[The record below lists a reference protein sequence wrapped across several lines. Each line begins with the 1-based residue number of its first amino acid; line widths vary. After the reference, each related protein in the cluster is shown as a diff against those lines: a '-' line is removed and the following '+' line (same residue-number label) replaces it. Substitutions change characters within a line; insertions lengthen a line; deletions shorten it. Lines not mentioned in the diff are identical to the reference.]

1 MSKTHLRYRIL
12 ILLLSL
18 CLLPQAGATAG
29 VARTLLQKQ
38 LDSLPL
44 RMPRPDSLQ
53 SRVVR
58 PDSLSTRVGLDS
70 SAVSAALID
79 SAAQSTPWEDT
90 SAVQQA
96 IQQPTGMLQMPAFST
111 ARDSIIED
119 FSNGK
124 KMLYYYG
131 DVQVT
136 YGSMSLKAGYMAYD
150 VDSKTVFASGF
161 RDSTGKWD
169 GKPEMQD
176 NGKTYTMES
185 ILYNFETNKMRIW
198 NMITQEEEGFL
209 HGEKMKMMPDKSINI
224 QQGKYTVCE
233 HEHPHYYLQMTV
245 AKTVTQPTQK
255 TVFGP
260 AYLVLA
266 DVPLPLGLPFGFV
279 PKRPDRASGL
289 LFPSY
294 GEEVARGF
302 YLKDLGY
309 YFVLGD
315 YFDIALTGDIYTKG
329 SWAIDLNSRYKVR
342 YKYNGSFGLTYSAD
356 VAGERGSTDFSESRN
371 FSVKWSHAQDPKA
384 RPGTSFRASV
394 NFSSPSNNRYN
405 STSINEALQSQV
417 SSSISYSKT
426 WSKMS
431 MSINALHSQNSRD
444 SSYNI
449 TLPNLTFNV
458 NRFYPFKRQ
467 IRVGK
472 ERFYEKIALTYNTT
486 FQNKISFKAS
496 EVNDPDFW
504 SKMKNGMNHKF
515 SIALPSFT
523 LLKYLNF
530 SPSVNYGMNWYFQ
543 ESYREYNPETNRVD
557 TKMTDAFSSFGLTQ
571 DFSAGIS
578 MSTRIYGMF
587 NFRPDRKMQ
596 AIRHMITPSVSFSY
610 KPEMGTPGNGFT
622 TYTYEDKNGEI
633 KTVEYNRY
641 SGGVYNP
648 PSKGKTARLSFEIG
662 NNLEAKLKDEKDTT
676 GVGTKKIKL
685 IDQLTL
691 RSDYNFLADSM
702 NFENIGLTMNTT
714 ILSKINLSGN
724 MNFDPYAINERGQRI
739 NEYSVVRNGLKQ
751 LVRLTRASA
760 SLSYTISGEGR
771 MLGNDGSMDQGGND
785 AGMGA
790 SPRGN
795 NAPAGRGG
803 NARGGNRGGG
813 ASGNQQYYRVYY
825 HPVTGEY
832 IPGGW
837 VYYMNPNVPWS
848 LNMSASY
855 SYSKTY
861 QYSNER
867 LIEKNAHTLT
877 MNMAGQ
883 VRLTKD
889 LSISANANFDVI
901 KMQMSTSQISANYD
915 LHCFQISFSW
925 VPTGQWKS
933 WSFRIN
939 AKAAALAD
947 LLQYKKNASYRDN
960 F

>member
-1 MSKTHLRYRIL
+1 MSKTHLHYI
-12 ILLLSL
+12 IVSL
-18 CLLPQAGATAG
+18 VL
-29 VARTLLQKQ
+29 TLLVLFDAKAASAYVRTPLDQQ
-38 LDSLPL
+38 LENVGLQRRRPRLDSTSRAVVDTLQLAQAEVDTLVSEPL
-44 RMPRPDSLQ
+44 DTVYRPK
-53 SRVVR
+53 
-58 PDSLSTRVGLDS
+58 
-70 SAVSAALID
+70 
-79 SAAQSTPWEDT
+79 
-90 SAVQQA
+90 
-96 IQQPTGMLQMPAFST
+96 GMLQIPAFSQ
-111 ARDSIIED
+111 AKDSIIED

-131 DVQVT
+131 DVKVT
-136 YGSMSLKAGYMAYD
+136 YGTMSLTAAYMAYD
-150 VDSKTVFASGF
+150 VDSKTVFASGL

-176 NGKTYTMES
+176 NGKSYVMES

-224 QQGKYTVCE
+224 QQAKYTVCE
-233 HEHPHYYLQMTV
+233 LEHPHYYLQMTV
-245 AKTVTQPTQK
+245 AKTVTEPEQK

-260 AYLVLA
+260 AYLVLG
-266 DVPLPLGLPFGFV
+266 DVPLLLGLPFGFV

-294 GEEVARGF
+294 GEEVKRGF

-315 YFDIALTGDIYTKG
+315 YFDLAVTGDIYTLG
-329 SWAIDLNSRYKVR
+329 SWALELNSRYKVR
-342 YKYNGSFGLTYSAD
+342 YKYNGNFALTYSSD
-356 VAGERGSTDFSESRN
+356 VTGERGSTDFAESRN

-405 STSINEALQSQV
+405 SNSISEALQSQV

-431 MSINALHSQNSRD
+431 LSLNALHSQNSRD

-449 TLPNLTFNV
+449 TFPNVTFNV
-458 NRFYPFKRQ
+458 NRFYPFKRKQ
-467 IRVGK
+467 RVGK
-472 ERFYEKIALTYNTT
+472 ERLYEQIAFSYNTT
-486 FQNKISFKAS
+486 FQNKIAFKAS

-504 SKMKNGMNHKF
+504 SKMKNGMTHKF
-515 SIALPSFT
+515 SIALPSFS

-530 SPSVNYGMNWYFQ
+530 SPSINYGMNWYFQ

-557 TKMTDAFSSFGLTQ
+557 TRFTDAFSTFGISQ
-571 DFSAGIS
+571 DFSAGLS

-587 NFRPDRKMQ
+587 NFKPGRSVQ
-596 AIRHMITPSVSFSY
+596 AIRHMITPSISFNY
-610 KPEMGTPGNGFT
+610 KPELGTPGNGYT
-622 TYTYEDKNGEI
+622 SYTYLDQKGEL
-633 KTVEYNRY
+633 KTVEYNKY
-641 SGGVYNP
+641 SGGVYSP
-648 PSKGKTARLSFEIG
+648 PSKGKTASLTFEIG
-662 NNLEAKLKDEKDTT
+662 NNLEAKVVDKTDTT

-685 IDQLTL
+685 IDQLSL
-691 RSDYNFLADSM
+691 RSGYNFLADSLKM
-702 NFENIGLTMNTT
+702 QNIGLTMNTT
-714 ILSKINLSGN
+714 LFNKVNLSGN
-724 MNFDPYAINERGQRI
+724 MNFDPYAIDERGKTI
-739 NEYSVVRNGLKQ
+739 NEFSVVKNGWKQ

-760 SLSYTISGEGR
+760 SVSYNISGEGR
-771 MLGNDGSMDQGGND
+771 MLGNDGSADQG
-785 AGMGA
+785 ASA
-790 SPRGN
+790 SPAPGGTAPG
-795 NAPAGRGG
+795 APAAPGGRNTPGGRGSG
-803 NARGGNRGGG
+803 TSS

-855 SYSKTY
+855 SYAKSY
-861 QYSNER
+861 QFTNEQ
-867 LIEKNAHTLT
+867 LIEKNTHTLT
-877 MNMAGQ
+877 MNLSGQ

-889 LSISANANFDVI
+889 LSLSANANYDVI
-901 KMQMSTSQISANYD
+901 KMRLSTSQLSATYD

>member
-1 MSKTHLRYRIL
+1 MSKTHLRHI
-12 ILLLSL
+12 IFLLFLSL
-18 CLLPQAGATAG
+18 CLFASAKHATAAPRTLYQQQLDSLRSRVAVDTPRFVSDSLRVAADSTSLEDLSVDTAG
-29 VARTLLQKQ
+29 VAQ
-38 LDSLPL
+38 
-44 RMPRPDSLQ
+44 
-53 SRVVR
+53 
-58 PDSLSTRVGLDS
+58 
-70 SAVSAALID
+70 
-79 SAAQSTPWEDT
+79 AAQK
-90 SAVQQA
+90 
-96 IQQPTGMLQMPAFST
+96 PTGMLQMPAFST

-136 YGSMSLKAGYMAYD
+136 YGNMSLKAGYMAYD

-169 GKPEMQD
+169 GKPEMQE

-185 ILYNFETNKMRIW
+185 ILYNFETSKMRIW

-224 QQGKYTVCE
+224 QQGKYTVCD

-245 AKTVTQPTQK
+245 AKTVTQPSQK

-279 PKRPDRASGL
+279 PKRPERASGL

-329 SWAIDLNSRYKVR
+329 SWAIDLNARYKVR
-342 YKYNGSFGLTYSAD
+342 YKHNGNFALTYSAD
-356 VAGERGSTDFSESRN
+356 VTGERGSTDYGESRN

-431 MSINALHSQNSRD
+431 VSINALHSQNSRD

-449 TLPNLTFNV
+449 TFPNLTFNV
-458 NRFYPFKRQ
+458 NRFYPFKREV
-467 IRVGK
+467 RVGK

-486 FQNKISFKAS
+486 FQNKINFKAR
-496 EVNDPDFW
+496 EVHDPDFW

-515 SIALPSFT
+515 SISLPSFT

-530 SPSVNYGMNWYFQ
+530 APSVNYGMNWYFQ
-543 ESYREYNPETNRVD
+543 ESYREYNPETNRVE
-557 TKMTDAFSSFGLTQ
+557 TLMTDAFSTFGISQ
-571 DFSAGIS
+571 DFSAGLS

-587 NFRPDRKMQ
+587 NFRPDRNLQ

-610 KPEMGTPGNGFT
+610 KPELGTPGNGFT
-622 TYTYEDKNGEI
+622 TYTYEDKNGEL

-662 NNLEAKLKDEKDTT
+662 NNLEAKVKDPQDTT

-691 RSDYNFLADSM
+691 RSGYNFLADSM
-702 NFENIGLTMNTT
+702 RFENIGLTMNTT
-714 ILSKINLSGN
+714 IFNKVNISGN
-724 MNFDPYAINERGQRI
+724 LNFDPYAINERGQRI
-739 NEYSVVRNGLKQ
+739 NQYSVVKNGISQ
-751 LVRLTRASA
+751 LVRLIRASA
-760 SLSYTISGEGR
+760 SVSYTISGEGR
-771 MLGNDGSMDQGGND
+771 MLGNDGSMDQGGGQTPGGN
-785 AGMGA
+785 A
-790 SPRGN
+790 PRGN
-795 NAPAGRGG
+795 AAPPGRGG
-803 NARGGNRGGG
+803 NNRGGGG

-855 SYSKTY
+855 SYNKSY
-861 QYSNER
+861 QYTNER

-877 MNMAGQ
+877 MNVSGQ

-889 LSISANANFDVI
+889 LNISANANFDVV
-901 KMQMSTSQISANYD
+901 KMQLSTSQISASYD

>member
-1 MSKTHLRYRIL
+1 MSKTHLHHI
-12 ILLLSL
+12 IIGLLLT
-18 CLLPQAGATAG
+18 LLLVAGSVATPAH
-29 VARTLLQKQ
+29 ARTVLDQQ
-38 LDSLPL
+38 LVSLNQQITAAA
-44 RMPRPDSLQ
+44 PDSLQ
-53 SRVVR
+53 VK
-58 PDSLSTRVGLDS
+58 
-70 SAVSAALID
+70 
-79 SAAQSTPWEDT
+79 DT
-90 SAVQQA
+90 VLR
-96 IQQPTGMLQMPAFST
+96 PTGMLQMPAFSQ

-119 FSNGK
+119 FSDGR

-131 DVQVT
+131 DVKVT
-136 YGSMSLKAGYMAYD
+136 YGSMSLTAAYMAYD
-150 VDSKTVFASGF
+150 VDSKTVFASGL
-161 RDSTGKWD
+161 RDSTGKWE

-176 NGKTYTMES
+176 NGKSYVMES

-209 HGEKMKMMPDKSINI
+209 HGENMKMMPDKSINI
-224 QQGKYTVCE
+224 KQGKYTVCDL
-233 HEHPHYYLQMTV
+233 EHPHYYLQMTV
-245 AKTVTQPTQK
+245 AKTVTDPEQK

-260 AYLVLA
+260 AYLVLG

-294 GEEVARGF
+294 GEEVKRGF

-315 YFDIALTGDIYTKG
+315 YFDLAVTGDIYTLG
-329 SWAIDLNSRYKVR
+329 SWALELNSRYKVR
-342 YKYNGSFGLTYSAD
+342 YKYNGNFALTYSAD
-356 VAGERGSTDFSESRN
+356 VTGERGSTDFAESRN

-405 STSINEALQSQV
+405 SNSINEALQSQV

-431 MSINALHSQNSRD
+431 LSVNALHNQNSRD
-444 SSYNI
+444 SSYAI
-449 TLPNLTFNV
+449 TFPNVTFNV
-458 NRFYPFKRQ
+458 NRFYPFKRKQ
-467 IRVGK
+467 RVGK
-472 ERFYEKIALTYNTT
+472 EKLYEQIALTYNTT
-486 FQNKISFKAS
+486 FQNKINFKAS
-496 EVNDPDFW
+496 EIHDPDFW
-504 SKMKNGMNHKF
+504 SKMKNGMTHKF
-515 SIALPSFT
+515 SIALPSFSV
-523 LLKYLNF
+523 LKYLNF

-543 ESYREYNPETNRVD
+543 ENYRQYNEETNRVE
-557 TKMTDAFSSFGLTQ
+557 TLYTDAFSSFGISQ
-571 DFSAGIS
+571 DFSAGLS

-587 NFRPDRKMQ
+587 NFKPGRKVQ

-610 KPEMGTPGNGFT
+610 KPEMGTPGNG
-622 TYTYEDKNGEI
+622 YTSYSYLDQKGEL
-633 KTVEYNRY
+633 KTVEYNKY

-648 PSKGKTARLSFEIG
+648 PSKGKTASLSFEIG
-662 NNLEAKLKDEKDTT
+662 NNLEAKLVDEKDTT

-685 IDQLTL
+685 IDQLSL
-691 RSDYNFLADSM
+691 RSGYNFLADSLKM
-702 NFENIGLTMNTT
+702 QNIGLTMNTT
-714 ILSKINLSGN
+714 LFNKVNVSGN

-739 NEYSVVRNGLKQ
+739 DEFSVIRNGFRQ

-760 SLSYTISGEGR
+760 SVSYNISGEGR
-771 MLGNDGSMDQGGND
+771 MLGNDGSDSQGG
-785 AGMGA
+785 G
-790 SPRGN
+790 PGN
-795 NAPAGRGG
+795 TPPGGRGG
-803 NARGGNRGGG
+803 NNRGGGGGRG

-837 VYYMNPNVPWS
+837 LYYMNPNVPWS

-855 SYSKTY
+855 SFARSY
-861 QYSNER
+861 QFSNEQ
-867 LIEKNAHTLT
+867 LIEKNTHTMT
-877 MNMAGQ
+877 MNLSGQ

-889 LSISANANFDVI
+889 LNISANANFDVI
-901 KMQMSTSQISANYD
+901 KMRLSTSQLSATYD

-939 AKAAALAD
+939 AKASALAD